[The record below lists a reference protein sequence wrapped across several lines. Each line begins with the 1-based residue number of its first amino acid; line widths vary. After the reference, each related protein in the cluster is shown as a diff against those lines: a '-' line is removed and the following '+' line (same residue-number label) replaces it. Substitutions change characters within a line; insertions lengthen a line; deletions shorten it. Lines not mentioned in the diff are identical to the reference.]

1 MNKLMKALLVAALLA
16 SSVSH
21 AVVVRGSGAAALRGG
36 DLTDPENNGNP
47 EANSG
52 YNATFRSSV
61 EQGFGGGEY
70 AFNVFDNRVGG
81 GNDKWC
87 CDGGTVWVEANFGS
101 KRYNLTSFTATSG
114 NDGAERDADKWQILG
129 SNDGVNYTPIF
140 SYNNNGVS
148 AWGGNSLQVLEFSKA
163 GGDFSSNAAY
173 SIFRYQA
180 TSTIYEG
187 GMHQLNE
194 LEFFGTAVPEP
205 GTLAL
210 GGLGLLALAISRRKK
225 RAA

>member
-1 MNKLMKALLVAALLA
+1 MNKLMKALFVVALLA
-16 SSVSH
+16 SSAAQ
-21 AVVVRGSGAAALRGG
+21 AVVVRGAGTGALIGG

-47 EANSG
+47 EADIG

-61 EQGFGGGEY
+61 EPGFGGGEY

-101 KRYNLTSFTATSG
+101 KRYNLTKFTATSG
-114 NDGAERDADKWQILG
+114 NDGPERDPDIWQILG
-129 SNDGVNYTPIF
+129 SNDGINYTPIF

-148 AWGGNSLQVLEFSKA
+148 AWGSNRLQVNEYSKA
-163 GGDFSSNAAY
+163 GGDFTSNAAY

-180 TSTIYEG
+180 TSTVYEG

-210 GGLGLLALAISRRKK
+210 SGLGLMALLLSRRKK
-225 RAA
+225 RA

>member
-1 MNKLMKALLVAALLA
+1 MNKLMKALFVAALLV

-21 AVVVRGSGAAALRGG
+21 AVVVRGTGTAALIGG

-47 EANSG
+47 EADSG

-61 EQGFGGGEY
+61 EPGFGGGEY

-87 CDGGTVWVEANFGS
+87 CDGATVWVEANFG
-101 KRYNLTSFTATSG
+101 KRYNLTKFTATSG
-114 NDGAERDADKWQILG
+114 NDGPERDADKWQILG
-129 SNDGVNYTPIF
+129 SNDGINYIAIF

-148 AWGGNSLQVLEFSKA
+148 AWGSTRNQVLEFSKA
-163 GGDFSSNAAY
+163 GGDFSSDAGY

-180 TSTIYEG
+180 TSTVYEG

-210 GGLGLLALAISRRKK
+210 GGLGLLALALSRRKK